1 MFAVAAQ
8 TTVRATAQV
17 KATKVA
23 AKEQKSA
30 YVPSRFPASSISR
43 RFFHPGDRRP
53 ARYGAET
60 TTTNR
65 ARRSRADASRI
76 DAYRYRA
83 YRTPRR
89 SRASSRVVSELVR
102 VARTT
107 KSWKQVARTRH
118 SPKKNRLCSSSDV
131 RSSLS
136 SKAAGAAAALFL
148 FASPA
153 AFADG
158 LTLQNGTNSA
168 PGKYEQPFYD
178 PRPVVEVEKDS
189 SADISTE
196 AARVAAN
203 KQKGMKNCKTITG
216 APCVGSTEISSM

>member
-1 MFAVAAQ
+1 MGLPHTHPFPTLRNPPDAMFAIAAQ

-17 KATKVA
+17 KASKVA
-23 AKEQKSA
+23 AKEQKS
-30 YVPSRFPASSISR
+30 SSI
-43 RFFHPGDRRP
+43 
-53 ARYGAET
+53 
-60 TTTNR
+60 
-65 ARRSRADASRI
+65 
-76 DAYRYRA
+76 
-83 YRTPRR
+83 
-89 SRASSRVVSELVR
+89 
-102 VARTT
+102 
-107 KSWKQVARTRH
+107 
-118 SPKKNRLCSSSDV
+118 
-131 RSSLS
+131 S

-153 AFADG
+153 ALADG
-158 LTLQNGTNSA
+158 LMLQNGTNTA